1 MLRNPI
7 IHKEV
12 LTALRTKK
20 AVAMQAGFLLAVMAL
35 VWLLWP
41 EGGLQDIGGQQA
53 RRILSILA
61 MGELIIVIL
70 VAPAF
75 TAASITSESE
85 HNTLEGLFASRL
97 KPWEITTGKI
107 VGSLTFL
114 VLLVLTGAPGLA
126 APFLLGGV
134 GGYEVLTILG
144 ILLMTAVYLG
154 MIGMFLST
162 ILHRSYRSIIVTYI
176 VLLVVCIVVA
186 IPAWPISKHLLS
198 RGDPITQ
205 KVLHTIASASP
216 VQAMMSRVWPDSLY
230 VQGAKSMPPFWE
242 TYLYVGAAMIVLLS
256 LLCLLR
262 LRRPPQPPR
271 PREKLRVVERNQVS
285 ARNLFFLFDPRKRKK
300 PVSWWQNPVLCKE
313 FRTRPML
320 QVQWLLRSVGVCLMV
335 SVLLMF
341 LVSIGV
347 QTFVAEGA
355 TGLYQNMATAVASLM
370 VILVVLLGP
379 AIAGGAICTDRETG
393 VWDLMR
399 VTPIPSWRIVT
410 GKFQASIIPLL
421 LLILAALPSMFI
433 LMYFDSSFAPQLGE
447 FIDSL
452 TSWQVIPAMYLY
464 GGVGVVLLLFVVMF
478 VGLILK
484 NSRLLTGPTVI
495 FVLLLS
501 VALALVY
508 GGFMLFS
515 PMLQRVCAVIGVTI
529 LFTCTAG
536 TMFSSL
542 FARTAT
548 ATAWTYGL
556 VVTLALLSLL
566 GLLAEDLLSRRVIE
580 AAFLLN
586 PIIAA
591 MEASG
596 APNLQ
601 KYGLLNSH
609 LEIMAAL
616 TGAMFVITVIRV
628 FQLRRAN

>member
-1 MLRNPI
+1 MIRNPI

-12 LTALRTKK
+12 LSTLRTKK
-20 AVAMQAGFLLAVMAL
+20 ALAMQAGFFLAVIAL

-75 TAASITSESE
+75 TAAAITGESE
-85 HNTLEGLFASRL
+85 RNTIEGLFASRL
-97 KPWEITTGKI
+97 KPWEIATGKI
-107 VGSLTFL
+107 FGSLTFL
-114 VLLVLTGAPGLA
+114 VLLVLTGAPALA
-126 APFLLGGV
+126 TPFLLGGI
-134 GGYEVLTILG
+134 GQYEVLTILG
-144 ILLMTAVYLG
+144 ILLLTAVYLG
-154 MIGMFLST
+154 MIGLYLST
-162 ILHRSYRSIIVTYI
+162 ILHRSYRAIIVSYA
-176 VLLVVCIVVA
+176 VLFVVCIGAA
-186 IPAWPISKHLLS
+186 IPAWPVSKNLLA
-198 RGDPITQ
+198 RGDPIPQ
-205 KVLHTIASASP
+205 QVLHTLASLSP
-216 VQAMMSRVWPDSLY
+216 VQAMMSLVWPDSAY
-230 VQGAKSMPPFWE
+230 VQGARSMPPFWE
-242 TYLYVGAAMIVLLS
+242 TYLYVSVAMIVLLS
-256 LLCLLR
+256 LLCLFR

-285 ARNLFFLFDPRKRKK
+285 ARNLFFLFDPRKRKR

-320 QVQWLLRSVGVCLMV
+320 QVHWLLRAVGACLIV

-347 QTFVAEGA
+347 QAFVGEGA
-355 TGLYQNMATAVASLM
+355 AGLYQNMATAVSAMM
-370 VILVVLLGP
+370 VILIVLLGP
-379 AIAGGAICTDRETG
+379 AIAAGAICTDRETG

-421 LLILAALPSMFI
+421 LLIMAALPAMFI
-433 LMYFDSSFAPQLGE
+433 LVYFDSSFAPQLGGFLE
-447 FIDSL
+447 NL
-452 TSWQVIPAMYLY
+452 KAQNLVPNTYLY
-464 GGVGVVLLLFVVMF
+464 GLVGAVLVLFVLMF
-478 VGLILK
+478 IGLVLK
-484 NSRLLTGPTVI
+484 NSTLLTIPTFI
-495 FVLLLS
+495 FLVLLIS
-501 VALALVY
+501 ALAAAY
-508 GGFMLFS
+508 AGFLIFS
-515 PMLQRVCAVIGVTI
+515 PMLRRVCMVIGMSI

-542 FARTAT
+542 FPRTST

-566 GLLAEDLLSRRVIE
+566 GLLVEDLLSRRILE

-586 PIIAA
+586 PIIAV

-596 APNLQ
+596 APGVQ
-601 KYGLLNSH
+601 KYGLLNPH
-609 LEIMAAL
+609 LEIMAIL
-616 TGAMFVITVIRV
+616 TGVMFVITVLRV
-628 FQLRRAN
+628 FQLRRAS